1 MKILKVEGLILL
13 TVEIKEIVF
22 NSKYNL
28 LVLNVLIND
37 KNEMILIDSQYRITP
52 IKYKKYLKQILD
64 RIDDEPEYK
73 LVWLIWQFE

>member
-1 MKILKVEGLILL
+1 MKILKVEGSILL

-73 LVWLIWQFE
+73 LVWLIWQFK